1 MKPNPDNV
9 PNHKGASMVLKFLN
23 CKEVTP
29 KPDLGDFLLASPTA
43 RVIRGNLEI
52 TQSVIDARP
61 PGTAQRFTAGILY
74 NCPWRGLEKE
84 QRLIDE
90 LQIQLLAGRP
100 AASMPWTVVAHSE
113 RVKCFVIP
121 NYDPVFRKVVHPY
134 VDRIDRYGILA
145 WTEHY
150 SLRHGLLSPND
161 RFRIQPDFANLRI
174 AAVDVDFLYHV
185 WQQVHQWVRA
195 GIVRNRMDLELRLIA
210 AGYHVRCNK
219 RSGGLLEQPVISA
232 PRGNL
237 LRLTGSLYYR
247 PEFGNEDAGNQ
258 DLNDPEVRKKR
269 LGELRET
276 VLKRLDFRA
285 YHLIGHLFGKNEQ
298 VLVRKG
304 MARHHLK
311 LLVALRLFQNRS

>member
-1 MKPNPDNV
+1 MKHKPRNE
-9 PNHKGASMVLKFLN
+9 PNHKSACMVLKFLN

-29 KPDLGDFLLASPTA
+29 NSSLRDFLLASPTA

-52 TQSVIDARP
+52 MQSVIDARP

-74 NCPWRGLEKE
+74 NCPWLGLEKE

-100 AASMPWTVVAHSE
+100 AASMPWTVVAHGE
-113 RVKCFVIP
+113 RVKRFVIP
-121 NYDPVFRKVVHPY
+121 NYDPVFRKVVHSY

-145 WTEHY
+145 WTKHY

-161 RFRIQPDFANLRI
+161 RFRIEPDFDNLHI

-195 GIVRNRMDLELRLIA
+195 GIVRNRVDLELRLIA

-219 RSGGLLEQPVISA
+219 RSGGPLEQPVISA

-247 PEFGNEDAGNQ
+247 PEFGNEHAGNH
-258 DLNDPEVRKKR
+258 DLNDPGVLKKR
-269 LGELRET
+269 LGEIRET

-285 YHLIGHLFGKNEQ
+285 YHLIGHLFGKREQ
-298 VLVRKG
+298 LLVSQG

-311 LLVALRLFQNRS
+311 LLIDRRLDQNW